1 MNNMI
6 WLMRA
11 ARWVRNPPSAG
22 RVKLVIAILIF
33 VMVFIPWRRKRED
46 VNRGHFIG
54 IIALTLIN
62 AAVATFWH

>member
-22 RVKLVIAILIF
+22 RVKLVVAI
-33 VMVFIPWRRKRED
+33 V
-46 VNRGHFIG
+46 
-54 IIALTLIN
+54 
-62 AAVATFWH
+62 AAVVLLGTADWMGWVPDWAQMDRVPRRIPGP